1 MSRMSDLHLSITQD
15 IEDGELSFAEIAEK
29 YNVPFD
35 WVNSTAIDM
44 AAEGDDARY
53 DDYMDGDFDSAMAS
67 AGHGTD
73 EDYGYYG
80 D

>member
-15 IEDGELSFAEIAEK
+15 IEDGRLSFAEIAEK

-35 WVNSTAIDM
+35 WVNTMAVEM

-53 DDYMDGDFDSAMAS
+53 DD
-67 AGHGTD
+67 
-73 EDYGYYG
+73 
-80 D
+80 